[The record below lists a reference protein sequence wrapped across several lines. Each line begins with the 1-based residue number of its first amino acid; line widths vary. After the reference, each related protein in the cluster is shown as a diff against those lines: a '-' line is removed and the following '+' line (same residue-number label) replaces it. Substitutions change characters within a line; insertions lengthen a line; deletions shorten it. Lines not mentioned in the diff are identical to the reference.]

1 MKNLLRLSE
10 YIKRYSLYSSLA
22 IIFMFGEV
30 VAGLYIPFLMTK
42 IIDEA
47 LPTGDL
53 TLLRNTALVM
63 VFMAFGT
70 IIAGL
75 INNYCAQ
82 YIAQYATANLRLDL
96 FKKIQNLS
104 FVNVD
109 KFKTG
114 RLITSST
121 NDMLQIKTLFMLV
134 FRGIIRGP
142 LMLVGGLI
150 LAIKTSINL
159 SAIYI
164 IIIPVLIIGIGI
176 VMAKALPKFTQVQ
189 RELDDLNNIVL
200 ESVSAPR
207 VIKSFV
213 NMEYENKRFTEK
225 NESYRRISTSANKI
239 IALAMPVITIIVNL
253 GIAGILFLSA
263 NLIEEGIL
271 VSNGVAD
278 AGIIMAF
285 FNYTMQILMGLLMLA
300 MMLIFVSRAEVS
312 AKRVNEIFDEISD
325 LTNSPWAIKDFKLT
339 GKVEFRNVNFSYS
352 PDGNNVLNDISF
364 KVEPGETI
372 GIIGSTGT
380 GKSTLVQLLPRLYDV
395 KNGEVLLDDQNIKD
409 LDIRLLREQVSM
421 ATQKPIIFSGSVK
434 SNILQGS
441 ENASDEEMR
450 KASKSAAAL
459 EFIENLENKFDSE
472 VLQKGANLSGG
483 QKQRL
488 SLTRA
493 FIRNPAIMILDD
505 VTSAVDAKSEEQI
518 KNNME
523 ELQRD
528 MTTFIISQKISTI
541 IDADKIIVLNNHG
554 KLDGFGTHDEMIKS
568 SKVYQEIYNSQFG
581 IGGSVNE

>member
-1 MKNLLRLSE
+1 MKNLLRLSN
-10 YIKRYSLYSSLA
+10 YIKKYSMYSLLA
-22 IIFMFGEV
+22 IISMFVEV

-47 LPTGDL
+47 LPSGDL
-53 TLLRNTALVM
+53 NLLRNTALM
-63 VFMAFGT
+63 MIFMALGT

-96 FKKIQNLS
+96 FKKIQTLS

-121 NDMLQIKTLFMLV
+121 NDMLQIKTLFMLM
-134 FRGIIRGP
+134 FRSIIRGP
-142 LMLVGGLI
+142 LMLIGGLI
-150 LAIKTSINL
+150 LAIRTSMNL
-159 SAIYI
+159 SGIYL
-164 IIIPVLIIGIGI
+164 IIIPALIIGIGI
-176 VMAKALPKFTQVQ
+176 IMAKALPKFTQVQ
-189 RELDDLNNIVL
+189 KELDDVNNIVL
-200 ESVSAPR
+200 ESVNAPR

-225 NESYRRISTSANKI
+225 NENYRKISTSANKI
-239 IALAMPVITIIVNL
+239 IAFAMPVITIVVNL
-253 GIAGILFLSA
+253 GIASILFLSA
-263 NLIEEGIL
+263 SLIEKGIL

-339 GKVEFRNVNFSYS
+339 GKVEFRNVDFSYS
-352 PDGNNVLNDISF
+352 RDGNNVLSDISF

-380 GKSTLVQLLPRLYDV
+380 GKSTLVQLLPRLYDA
-395 KNGEVLLDDQNIKD
+395 KNGEVLLDGHNVKD
-409 LDIRLLREQVSM
+409 LDIESLREQVSM
-421 ATQKPIIFSGSVK
+421 ASQKPIIFSGSIK
-434 SNILQGS
+434 SNILQGN
-441 ENASDEEMR
+441 ENASYEEIR
-450 KASKSAAAL
+450 EASKRAAAL
-459 EFIENLENKFDSE
+459 EFIEKLEKQFDSE
-472 VLQKGANLSGG
+472 VHQKGANLSGG

-493 FIRNPAIMILDD
+493 FIRKPAIMILDD

-518 KNNME
+518 KSNIEKLSKN
-523 ELQRD
+523 

-541 IDADKIIVLNNHG
+541 IDADKIIVLNNYG
-554 KLDGFGTHDEMIKS
+554 KLDGFGTHDEMLKS

>member
-1 MKNLLRLSE
+1 MKNLLSLSK
-10 YIKRYSLYSSLA
+10 YIKKYSTYSLLA
-22 IIFMFGEV
+22 IISMFVEV

-42 IIDEA
+42 IIDGA
-47 LPTGDL
+47 LPSENL
-53 TLLRNTALVM
+53 NLLRNTAVLM
-63 VFMAFGT
+63 LLMALGT
-70 IIAGL
+70 IVAGL
-75 INNYCAQ
+75 VNNYCAQ
-82 YIAQYATANLRLDL
+82 YIAQYAAADLRLDL
-96 FKKIQNLS
+96 FKKIQRL
-104 FVNVD
+104 FFINVD

-121 NDMLQIKTLFMLV
+121 NDVLQIRTLFMLL

-150 LAIKTSINL
+150 LAVQTSISL
-159 SAIYI
+159 SGIYL
-164 IIIPVLIIGIGI
+164 IIIPALIIGIGI
-176 VMAKALPKFTQVQ
+176 IMIKALPKFTQVQ
-189 RELDDLNNIVL
+189 KELDGLNNIIL

-213 NMEYENKRFTEK
+213 NMEYENERFTEK
-225 NESYRRISTSANKI
+225 NENYRKISTSANKI
-239 IALAMPVITIIVNL
+239 IAFAMPVITIIVNL

-263 NLIEEGIL
+263 GLIERGIL

-300 MMLIFVSRAEVS
+300 MMLIFVSRAEAS
-312 AKRVNEIFDEISD
+312 AKRVNEIFDERSD
-325 LTNSPWAIKDFKLT
+325 LTNRPNGIKDFKLT
-339 GKVEFRNVNFSYS
+339 GKVEFANVDFSYS
-352 PDGNNVLNDISF
+352 HDGNNVLNNISF
-364 KVEPGETI
+364 KVESGETI

-395 KNGEVLLDDQNIKD
+395 KNGEILLDGYNIKD
-409 LDIRLLREQVSM
+409 LDINTLRQQVSM
-421 ATQKPIIFSGSVK
+421 ATQKPIIFSGTIK

-441 ENASDEEMR
+441 ENAGDEEIR
-450 KASKSAAAL
+450 EASKRAAAL
-459 EFIENLENKFDSE
+459 EFIEKLEKEFDSE
-472 VLQKGANLSGG
+472 THQKGANLSGG

-488 SLTRA
+488 SLARA
-493 FIRNPAIMILDD
+493 FIRKPVIMILDD

-518 KNNME
+518 KNSIKK
-523 ELQRD
+523 LSKD

-541 IDADKIIVLNNHG
+541 IDADKIIVLDNYG
-554 KLDGFGTHDEMIKS
+554 KLDGFGSHDEILKS